1 MSEDVLIYV
10 TDPTPS
16 SAALRVTLRA
26 AHQSSGGHL
35 FIVSSAAI
43 TDPEGA
49 RIIRSPGDLDQ
60 LGARLSKSDS
70 LFASAWFSRGRGK
83 DRTGDGESWDKK
95 GFDCP

>member
-1 MSEDVLIYV
+1 MSDEVLIYV
-10 TDPTPS
+10 TDPMPE
-16 SAALRVTLRA
+16 SAALRGTLRG

-43 TDPEGA
+43 TDPDGT
-49 RIIRSPGDLDQ
+49 RIIRTPGDLDQ

-70 LFASAWFSRGRGK
+70 LFASAWFSRARDK
-83 DRTGDGESWDKK
+83 DRKGDGESWDKT